1 MDREKKELLQEKRAR
16 LQEKI
21 RLEELLESDFKPQI
35 ELFSEWKKKGITF
48 TPKEM
53 VLQGD
58 CSVEIVQAALKRAP
72 YHDDGLSA
80 LTSTKQIEAIN
91 LLLEKYPSQT
101 QFRYLPAGSALQ
113 HPPSTI
119 GEFLSE
125 VKKNT
130 TSLEDRMYLYYF
142 RYPVLVEFQGNDL
155 RQIPTE
161 DILDPWHGD
170 AVLFP
175 EGAGYYLVYTLEE
188 DFFVLE

>member
-21 RLEELLESDFKPQI
+21 KLEELIESDFKPQI

-53 VLQGD
+53 VLQVEF
-58 CSVEIVQAALKRAP
+58 SIEIVQAALKNAP
-72 YHDDGLSA
+72 YHDDGLSG
-80 LTSTKQIEAIN
+80 LTSTQQIEAIN
-91 LLLEKYPSQT
+91 RLLEKYPSET
-101 QFRYLPAGSALQ
+101 QFRYLPAGSPLPN
-113 HPPSTI
+113 PPSTM

-125 VKKNT
+125 VK
-130 TSLEDRMYLYYF
+130 SSAPCPEDRMYLYYF
-142 RYPVLVEFQGNDL
+142 RYPVLVEFQVKDL
-155 RQIPTE
+155 LEIPTG

-175 EGAGYYLVYTLEE
+175 QGAAYYLVYTLEE

>member
-1 MDREKKELLQEKRAR
+1 MDREKKELQQEKRAR

-35 ELFSEWKKKGITF
+35 ELFSEWKEKGITF

-53 VLQGD
+53 VLQGEF
-58 CSVEIVQAALKRAP
+58 SVEVVEAALKNGP
-72 YHDDGLSA
+72 YLDYGLSA

-91 LLLEKYPSQT
+91 RLVEKFPSQT
-101 QFRYLPAGSALQ
+101 PFRYLPAGSPLQ

-119 GEFLSE
+119 GEFFSE
-125 VKKNT
+125 VKKNAS
-130 TSLEDRMYLYYF
+130 SLEDRMYLYYF
-142 RYPVLVEFQGNDL
+142 RYPVLVEFQGKDL